1 MQGIVDKGAQV
12 FEGCEL
18 QAEKLHKRVSGLR
31 KVFSDA
37 HAAGMNGALAAGR
50 IDGEICA
57 IMGLIGEAKARLY
70 ALHREGT
77 DMAIAHGVDL
87 PVVFGGG
94 GR

>member
-1 MQGIVDKGAQV
+1 
-12 FEGCEL
+12 
-18 QAEKLHKRVSGLR
+18 
-31 KVFSDA
+31 
-37 HAAGMNGALAAGR
+37 MNGALAAGR